1 MPDPWQLLQSGQIWS
16 SPAGTLGLG
25 GIGAQ
30 QGLGELALE
39 DPAVQQAT
47 LTLGI
52 RSLNP
57 GVAFGDGRIYAQLT
71 FGIGAANEVA
81 LVDWTATTTVSLP
94 VGKVNVVAIQTDAF
108 GHPAVVDLNGFA
120 VNPVQTINTPI
131 TLTASL
137 AAVPRSSQAM
147 PTLTQTVNVQA
158 GGGPVIMRPPQ
169 RAKRVLIGDPRG
181 QVLSDLQVTIGGS
194 NALNFFQLVNPA
206 DSIIRTEGVIIPGG
220 ADVVALTSVAG
231 VFGVPVC
238 WLLDG

>member
-16 SPAGTLGLG
+16 SPNGTVGLG

-30 QGLGELALE
+30 QTLGELALE
-39 DPAVQQAT
+39 DQSVQVAT
-47 LTLGI
+47 LTLGV

-57 GVAFGDGRIYAQLT
+57 GVAFGDGRIYALLT
-71 FGIGAANEVA
+71 FGIGTANEIA
-81 LVDWTATTTVSLP
+81 LVDWTATTTISLP
-94 VGKVNVVAIQTDAF
+94 VGRVNVTAIQTDAF

-120 VNPVQTINTPI
+120 PNPAQVINVPV

-137 AAVPRSSQAM
+137 AAGSRSSQGF
-147 PTLTQTVNVQA
+147 PTLSQTVNVAA
-158 GGGPVIMRPPQ
+158 GGGPTILRPPQ
-169 RAKRVLIGDPRG
+169 RAKRVLVGDNRG
-181 QVLSDLQVTIGGS
+181 QVASDLQVTIGGAFS
-194 NALNFFQLVNPA
+194 INFFQLANPA

-220 ADVVALTSVAG
+220 ADVVALTSAAG